1 MRNKKNYTQEESTL
15 LQEIVRAYRYP
26 DGTLNGI
33 AVFISTLALVLLLIF
48 GHFTI
53 NAIKHVTGLTK
64 VSASELDLKGV
75 EEYVTET
82 YLDAIDDY
90 TNGKIDHETAKAR
103 ILKQLAAYVNSSS
116 ALTYEQK
123 DEIIRSMEDYLKT
136 INLDEYMATNNT
148 SVNEIRASIE
158 KYVKENEET
167 IKVIKT
173 TIREDIEG
181 NKKLTDEEIEK
192 LNELYEKIK
201 KLEASDIN
209 QVNSE
214 INNMHDEL
222 AENITNNYNSFIF
235 KLYDGID
242 EWNAAD
248 TYMPNSYVM
257 YKNVLYKNL
266 TGNNT
271 AKTPDVDKDNWQEAS
286 ITSVINNNYHAFIN
300 TVGTND
306 YSANGQYLVGDYVI
320 YNNRIYKNITGGNG
334 VPGESNDWETISLT
348 VYMDDIE
355 KRLADIEDRTSTVN
369 EQGDSIKFD
378 FVYERGT
385 YGYRLPDGTFKPF

>member
-1 MRNKKNYTQEESTL
+1 MRNKNNYTQEESTL

-286 ITSVINNNYHAFIN
+286 ITSVINNNYHSFIN
-300 TVGTND
+300 TVGTNN
-306 YSANGQYLVGDYVI
+306 YNASGKYQVGDYVI

-334 VPGESNDWETISLT
+334 EPGKSDDWETFSLT
-348 VYMDDIE
+348 SYIDDIE
-355 KRLADIEDRTSTVN
+355 KRLTDIENRTSTVN
-369 EQGDSIKFD
+369 EQGESIKFD

>member
-1 MRNKKNYTQEESTL
+1 MRNKNNYTQEESTL

-64 VSASELDLKGV
+64 VSASELDLNGV

-148 SVNEIRASIE
+148 NVNEIKASLE

-257 YKNVLYKNL
+257 YRNVLYKNL

-286 ITSVINNNYHAFIN
+286 ITSVINNNYHSFIN

-306 YSANGQYLVGDYVI
+306 YNASGQYQVGDYVI

-334 VPGESNDWETISLT
+334 VPGKSDDWETFSLT
-348 VYMDDIE
+348 RYMDDIE
-355 KRLADIEDRTSTVN
+355 KRLTDIENRTSTVN
-369 EQGDSIKFD
+369 EQGESIKFD

>member
-1 MRNKKNYTQEESTL
+1 MRNKNNYTQEESTL

-64 VSASELDLKGV
+64 VSASELDLNGV

-90 TNGKIDHETAKAR
+90 TNGKIDHETAKAK

-148 SVNEIRASIE
+148 NVNEIRASIE

-306 YSANGQYLVGDYVI
+306 YNASGKYQVGDYVI

-334 VPGESNDWETISLT
+334 TPGKSDDWETFSLT
-348 VYMDDIE
+348 RYIDDIE
-355 KRLADIEDRTSTVN
+355 KRLTDIENRTSTVN
-369 EQGDSIKFD
+369 EQGESIKFD

>member
-1 MRNKKNYTQEESTL
+1 MRNKNNYTQEESTL

-148 SVNEIRASIE
+148 NVNEIKASLE

-222 AENITNNYNSFIF
+222 TENITNNYNSFIF

-286 ITSVINNNYHAFIN
+286 ITSVINNNYHSFIN

-306 YSANGQYLVGDYVI
+306 YNASGKYQVGDCVI

-334 VPGESNDWETISLT
+334 VPGKSDDWETFSLT
-348 VYMDDIE
+348 RYIDDIE
-355 KRLADIEDRTSTVN
+355 KRLTDIENRTSTVN
-369 EQGDSIKFD
+369 EQGESIKFD

>member
-1 MRNKKNYTQEESTL
+1 MRNKNNYTQEESTL

-64 VSASELDLKGV
+64 VSASELDLNGV

-90 TNGKIDHETAKAR
+90 TNGKIDHGTAKAR

-148 SVNEIRASIE
+148 NVNEIRASIE
-158 KYVKENEET
+158 KYAKENEET

-286 ITSVINNNYHAFIN
+286 ITSVINNNYHSFIN

-306 YSANGQYLVGDYVI
+306 YNASGQYQVGDYVI

-334 VPGESNDWETISLT
+334 TPGKSDDWETFSLT
-348 VYMDDIE
+348 RYIDDIE
-355 KRLADIEDRTSTVN
+355 KRLTDIENRTTTVN
-369 EQGDSIKFD
+369 EQGESIKFD

>member
-1 MRNKKNYTQEESTL
+1 MRNKNNYTQEESTL

-136 INLDEYMATNNT
+136 INLDEYIATNNT
-148 SVNEIRASIE
+148 NVNEIKASLE

-222 AENITNNYNSFIF
+222 TENITNNYNSFIF

-286 ITSVINNNYHAFIN
+286 ITSVINNNYHSFIN

-306 YSANGQYLVGDYVI
+306 YNASGKYQVGDCVI

-334 VPGESNDWETISLT
+334 TPGKSDDWETFSLT
-348 VYMDDIE
+348 SYIDDIE
-355 KRLADIEDRTSTVN
+355 KRLTDIENRTSTVN
-369 EQGDSIKFD
+369 EQGESIKFD

>member
-1 MRNKKNYTQEESTL
+1 MRNKNNYTQEESTL

-53 NAIKHVTGLTK
+53 NAIKHVIGLTK

-148 SVNEIRASIE
+148 NVNEIRASLE
-158 KYVKENEET
+158 KYAKENEET
-167 IKVIKT
+167 IKLIKT

-222 AENITNNYNSFIF
+222 TENITNNYNSFIF

-286 ITSVINNNYHAFIN
+286 ITSVINNNYHSFIN

-306 YSANGQYLVGDYVI
+306 YNASGKYQVGDYVI

-334 VPGESNDWETISLT
+334 EPGKSDDWEPFSLT
-348 VYMDDIE
+348 SYIDDIE
-355 KRLADIEDRTSTVN
+355 KRLTDIENRTTTVN
-369 EQGDSIKFD
+369 EQGESIKFD

>member
-1 MRNKKNYTQEESTL
+1 MRNKNNYTQEESTL

-148 SVNEIRASIE
+148 NVNEIKASLE

-242 EWNAAD
+242 EWNATD

-286 ITSVINNNYHAFIN
+286 ITSVINNNYHSFIN

-306 YSANGQYLVGDYVI
+306 YNASGKYQVGDYVI

-334 VPGESNDWETISLT
+334 TPGKSDDWETFSLT
-348 VYMDDIE
+348 RYIDDIE
-355 KRLADIEDRTSTVN
+355 KRLTDIENHTTTVN
-369 EQGDSIKFD
+369 EQGESIKFD

>member
-1 MRNKKNYTQEESTL
+1 MRNKNNYTQEESTL

-148 SVNEIRASIE
+148 NVNEIKASLE

-242 EWNAAD
+242 EWNATD

-286 ITSVINNNYHAFIN
+286 ITSVINNNYHSFIN

-306 YSANGQYLVGDYVI
+306 YNASGKYQVGDYVI

-334 VPGESNDWETISLT
+334 EPGKSDDWETFSLT
-348 VYMDDIE
+348 RYIDDIE
-355 KRLADIEDRTSTVN
+355 KRLTDIENHTTTVN
-369 EQGDSIKFD
+369 EQGESIKFD

>member
-1 MRNKKNYTQEESTL
+1 MRNKNNYTQEESTL

-33 AVFISTLALVLLLIF
+33 AVFISTLALVLLLIL

-148 SVNEIRASIE
+148 NVNEIKASLE

-181 NKKLTDEEIEK
+181 NKELTDEEIEK

-222 AENITNNYNSFIF
+222 TENITNNYNSFIF

-286 ITSVINNNYHAFIN
+286 ITSVINNNYHSFIN

-306 YSANGQYLVGDYVI
+306 YNASGKYQVGDCVI

-334 VPGESNDWETISLT
+334 TPGKSDDWETFSLT
-348 VYMDDIE
+348 SYIDDIE
-355 KRLADIEDRTSTVN
+355 KRLTDIENRTSTVN
-369 EQGDSIKFD
+369 EQGESIKFD

>member
-1 MRNKKNYTQEESTL
+1 MRNKNNYTQEESTL

-148 SVNEIRASIE
+148 NVNEIKASIE

-222 AENITNNYNSFIF
+222 TENITNNYNSFIF

-286 ITSVINNNYHAFIN
+286 ITSVINNNYHSFIN

-306 YSANGQYLVGDYVI
+306 YNASGKYQVGDYVI

-334 VPGESNDWETISLT
+334 EPGKSDDWETFSLT
-348 VYMDDIE
+348 SYIDDIE
-355 KRLADIEDRTSTVN
+355 KRLTDIENRTSTVN
-369 EQGDSIKFD
+369 EQGESIKFD

>member
-1 MRNKKNYTQEESTL
+1 MRNKNNYTQEESTL

-148 SVNEIRASIE
+148 NINEIRASIE

-242 EWNAAD
+242 EWNATD

-286 ITSVINNNYHAFIN
+286 ITSVINNNYHSFIN

-306 YSANGQYLVGDYVI
+306 YNASGKYQVGDYVI

-334 VPGESNDWETISLT
+334 EPGKSDDWETFSLT
-348 VYMDDIE
+348 RYIDDIE
-355 KRLADIEDRTSTVN
+355 KRLTDIENRTSTVN
-369 EQGDSIKFD
+369 EQGESIKFD

>member
-1 MRNKKNYTQEESTL
+1 MRNKNNYTQEESTL

-48 GHFTI
+48 GNFTI

-64 VSASELDLKGV
+64 VSASELDLNGV

-123 DEIIRSMEDYLKT
+123 DEIIRSIEDYLKT

-148 SVNEIRASIE
+148 NVNEIRASIE

-214 INNMHDEL
+214 IKSMHDEL
-222 AENITNNYNSFIF
+222 AENIGNNYNSFIF

-306 YSANGQYLVGDYVI
+306 YSANGQYQVGDYVI
-320 YNNRIYKNITGGNG
+320 YNNSIYKNITGGNG
-334 VPGESNDWETISLT
+334 VPGESNDWETFSLT

-355 KRLADIEDRTSTVN
+355 KRLADIEDRTSTVD

>member
-1 MRNKKNYTQEESTL
+1 MRNKNNYTQEESTL

-148 SVNEIRASIE
+148 NVNEIRASIE

-242 EWNAAD
+242 EWNATD

-286 ITSVINNNYHAFIN
+286 ITSVINNNYHSFIN

-306 YSANGQYLVGDYVI
+306 YNASGKYQVGDYVI

-334 VPGESNDWETISLT
+334 EPGKSDDWETFSLT
-348 VYMDDIE
+348 RYIDDIE
-355 KRLADIEDRTSTVN
+355 KRLTDIENHTTTVN
-369 EQGDSIKFD
+369 EQGESIKFD